1 VDTVAIVIP
10 CLNEADNLDVLL
22 PRVKHAI
29 SSFASERVIY
39 VVDGGSTDGTKDV
52 ARRHGAQVLE
62 QRGKGYGGAIRTA
75 FEDVHAAYLITL
87 DADLS
92 HHPAIVR
99 YLYGQ
104 RHEAEIVVASRY
116 VSQGYADMPWVR
128 KALSIVLNWTFRRA
142 LSLGVRDLSSGYR
155 LYHRKA
161 VSNLNLEFDT
171 YAILQ
176 EILVKAYCE
185 GYRVIEIPFHYLP
198 RRHGATHARLWRFGR
213 DYLVALGRMWRLRN
227 SIASAD
233 YDMRAFRSRIPLQRW
248 WQRRRYR
255 IVLGFLGDRE
265 RVLDAGCGSSQ
276 ILNGAPQIVG
286 CDIQQR
292 KLRFMRRQGR
302 SLVNAS
308 TFALPFKDAAFE
320 AVLSSQVIEHIPED
334 DAVFEELVRC
344 IEPGGLLIVG
354 TPDYGRWQWPLIER
368 LYKIVK
374 PNGYADEHISH
385 YTFAT
390 LTERL
395 TGMGLAIEDYAYIL
409 GAELVIKARKPET
422 PTA

>member
-233 YDMRAFRSRIPLQRW
+233 YDMRAFRSRIPLQR
-248 WQRRRYR
+248 
-255 IVLGFLGDRE
+255 